1 MDYDYNMGCVTCKL
15 MFGPCSF
22 IVNIGLS
29 LNRTWGHMVHKK
41 WGKVG
46 KVGKD
51 VFSQREY

>member
-15 MFGPCSF
+15 MSGPCSF

-46 KVGKD
+46 KD